1 MHDSVAFILSCNMAI
16 FHKIIQ
22 CLIEHCSQRR
32 FAVCTDLCGFLLAAE
47 NAHALYLSVFHCVV
61 VVVTAVHVL
70 QCLYVSPLPY
80 LPESVHE
87 SRVRVCFSLWLV
99 TAGRI
104 SDRTR
109 CSVKA
114 LS

>member
-1 MHDSVAFILSCNMAI
+1 MREDLQCAQICVDS
-16 FHKIIQ
+16 
-22 CLIEHCSQRR
+22 CLLCITEH
-32 FAVCTDLCGFLLAAE
+32 
-47 NAHALYLSVFHCVV
+47 AHALYLSVFCCV

-80 LPESVHE
+80 LTESVHV

-109 CSVKA
+109 CSVEA